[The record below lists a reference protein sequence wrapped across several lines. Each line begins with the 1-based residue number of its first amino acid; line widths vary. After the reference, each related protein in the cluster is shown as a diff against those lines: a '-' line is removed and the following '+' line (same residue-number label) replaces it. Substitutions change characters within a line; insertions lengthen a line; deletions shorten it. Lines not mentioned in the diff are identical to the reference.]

1 MERRLPGLLIV
12 AATSLALGCPALQ
25 HSVTVDPE
33 ATFAAHREHGG
44 MVIDRL
50 GQDRSGTLGPAGW
63 FRRPGDPTFVLR
75 ADGAEV
81 AAYWISGQRVVVR
94 RTTEEGAPAV
104 GEIDPAWDDGGA
116 IRLSFKGTEGSALRT
131 DPFARQMADT
141 GPATLTRASQT
152 VIDVRGTYKATLR
165 DAKGK
170 PVGGVRVRVGP
181 YLPAPRIFDGAL
193 PAAVDPA
200 LAVGAAVALDA
211 EIDWIE
217 SHALDVY
224 RGDGGGALERSVP
237 VRR

>member
-1 MERRLPGLLIV
+1 MMRRSRLV
-12 AATSLALGCPALQ
+12 AATVFALGCAALQ
-25 HSVTVDPE
+25 HTVAVDPE
-33 ATFAAHREHGG
+33 ATFAAHREHAG

-50 GQDRSGTLGPAGW
+50 GRDGSGTLAPAGW

-81 AAYWISGQRVVVR
+81 AAYWLSGRRVVVR
-94 RTTEEGAPAV
+94 RTAEEGAPAV

-116 IRLSFKGTEGSALRT
+116 IRLSLTGAEGSALRT
-131 DPFARQMADT
+131 DAFARQMADT

-152 VIDVRGTYKATLR
+152 VIDVRGTYRATLR
-165 DAKGK
+165 DGQGA
-170 PVGGVRVRVGP
+170 PVGWLRVRVGP

-217 SHALDVY
+217 SHTVDVY